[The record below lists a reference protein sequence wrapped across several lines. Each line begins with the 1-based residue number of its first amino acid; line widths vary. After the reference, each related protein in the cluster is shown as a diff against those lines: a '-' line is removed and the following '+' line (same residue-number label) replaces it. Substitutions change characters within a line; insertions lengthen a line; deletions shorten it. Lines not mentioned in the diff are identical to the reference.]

1 MAKRNS
7 TPTNTAPK
15 TTTETT
21 EINKS
26 EKIREWF
33 AANPEGT
40 AVGAQKAMAALGI
53 TVGSG
58 HCQQIKNKLNGGSTA
73 SAKVDVAT
81 IKLAAEFVKTQD
93 GDVETAL
100 AAIDQIGEFIQKC
113 GSPAKAKAA
122 LEAYQAMAAVLS

>member
-1 MAKRNS
+1 MAKR
-7 TPTNTAPK
+7 TTNK
-15 TTTETT
+15 TTTEPT

-40 AVGAQKAMAALGI
+40 AVQAQKAMKELGI
-53 TVGSG
+53 EVGSG
-58 HCQQIKNKLNGGSTA
+58 HCQQIKNKLSGGSTA
-73 SAKVDVAT
+73 SAKVDVNT
-81 IKLAAEFVKTQD
+81 LKLAAEFVKTQD

-100 AAIDQIGEFIQKC
+100 AAIDQIGEFVSKC
-113 GSPAKAKAA
+113 GSPAKAKSA

>member
-1 MAKRNS
+1 MAKRNTA
-7 TPTNTAPK
+7 TPTTTAPAAP
-15 TTTETT
+15 TTNT

-40 AVGAQKAMAALGI
+40 AVGAQKAMAELGI
-53 TVGSG
+53 TVGSS
-58 HCQQIKNKLNGGSTA
+58 HCQQVKNKLSGGTTST
-73 SAKVDVAT
+73 KVDVNT
-81 IKLAAEFVKTQD
+81 IKLAAEFVKSQD

-100 AAIDQIGEFIQKC
+100 AAIDQIGEFVSKC

-122 LEAYQAMAAVLS
+122 LEAYQAMAAALS